1 MVWNTYLPSPSH
13 KRSVNYISKYTEGI
27 PQTLWHLKKRFQAI
41 RDQYQHRSHIWCR
54 KYTKK
59 EDNIQEVIHMKKN
72 PSTNQDIS
80 IHVFSIS
87 YNIKNSMNKKERQ
100 SFEESNSRPT
110 YSAPSNAAATPNVP
124 QPQPK
129 SATTFPL
136 MSSNIFSA

>member
-1 MVWNTYLPSPSH
+1 MEHISTIPKPQ
-13 KRSVNYISKYTEGI
+13 KVNYICKYTEGI

-41 RDQYQHRSHIWCR
+41 QDQYQHRSHIWCR
-54 KYTKK
+54 KYTKQ

-80 IHVFSIS
+80 IHAFSIS
-87 YNIKNSMNKKERQ
+87 YNIKNSMNKKQRQ